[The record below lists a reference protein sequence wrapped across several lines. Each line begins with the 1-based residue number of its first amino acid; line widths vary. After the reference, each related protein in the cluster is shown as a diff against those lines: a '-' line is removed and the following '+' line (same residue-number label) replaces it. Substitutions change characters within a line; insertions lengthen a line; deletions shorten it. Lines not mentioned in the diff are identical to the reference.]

1 MTLNKKLILSS
12 CGILLIIS
20 TILTVISIV
29 AIRGQITQDLHQN
42 MLTYGQASSNQIANW
57 IADKGQVLH
66 ALKETVEAYPDND
79 DVILRSLKQTISAA
93 ELSSLV
99 YGLKS
104 GDVYGLKSSDTFS
117 SRGKNVLEN
126 YDVTKRGWYQTGLK
140 TQNLVI
146 TEPYRG
152 RSSGALLISLV
163 QQTQQNGQFHGV
175 LSANVNLSRIDNVIS
190 DMAVPGEGYAFIV
203 SDSGRIISYPETT
216 NASNEANDFNNKM
229 LNEVDEGLSLS
240 FIQENSQSNMLSD
253 INIHN
258 VDYLMSSRR
267 IQNTPWT
274 LVLLGKKDILMAPVT
289 ELALKQALVA
299 IALMLV
305 SIFLMSFMIRTL
317 LADLFRVSNALAD
330 IAQGEG
336 DLTVQ
341 ISTKSQDEVGKL
353 AHNFNDF
360 VFKLRDII
368 KSIEQ
373 LTHTLFEQATKS
385 TQSVEESTKRLNVQ
399 QDEMI
404 SVASAVE
411 EMTSATQEIALNA
424 EMTADNSN
432 KTVTISDNGQKL
444 AKASLESIS
453 QLSNEVNEASQVITE
468 LNEQGD
474 KINSIVSTISD
485 IAEQTNLLALNA
497 AIEAARAGEQ
507 GRGFAVVADEVRVLS
522 QKTHLSTEEISGMIS
537 TLQSTTNK
545 AVKVMELCHNL
556 ANTSVED
563 TKKSGESFLEIANA
577 IEQINQMTIQ
587 IATAAEEQTSVTS
600 EIGKNTVAV
609 RDVSSNLL
617 DQMSDGL
624 KQSND
629 LKGLA
634 ESLRTQVN
642 KFKL

>member
-29 AIRGQITQDLHQN
+29 AIRGQITQDLRQN

-66 ALKETVEAYPDND
+66 ALKEVVEAYPDND

-93 ELSSLV
+93 KLSSLV

-104 GDVYGLKSSDTFS
+104 GDAFF
-117 SRGKNVLEN
+117 SRGKNVLDN

-152 RSSGALLISLV
+152 RTSGALLISLV

-175 LSANVNLSRIDNVIS
+175 LSANVNLNGIDDVIS

-289 ELALKQALVA
+289 ELAIKQALVA

-587 IATAAEEQTSVTS
+587 IATAAEEQTSVIS